1 MNKIQLIDEDYLRA
15 NRTIE
20 TIQLS
25 NNGLSKMVFIYNY
38 EGVHYRVFDNIADA
52 YDVAS
57 GEMSVLVIAEFE
69 KESELDNFLENEL
82 KV

>member
-1 MNKIQLIDEDYLRA
+1 MNKIQPINVDYLRA
-15 NRTIE
+15 DRTIE
-20 TIQLS
+20 SVQLS

-57 GEMSVLVIAEFE
+57 GEMSVPVIAEFE

-82 KV
+82 QI